1 MNFPFFINSIRD
13 LLRVHRLL
21 NYDVDKWAHLNCS
34 LWSDGV
40 YETVNGALV
49 NVDTALQTGMNVV
62 CAYCNKNG
70 ATLKCFKLR
79 CSSVYHLSC
88 AIKDECVFYKNKVVV
103 RWYSPIHRMRTYF
116 THILVSCCF
125 RLYSVASTYQKRK
138 KITNL
143 PRWRY
148 IDAFTSIETRIGK

>member
-1 MNFPFFINSIRD
+1 MCVR
-13 LLRVHRLL
+13 RLL

-49 NVDTALQTGMNVV
+49 NVDTALQTGVNVV
-62 CAYCNKNG
+62 CTYCSKNG

-88 AIKDECVFYKNKVVV
+88 AVKDGCVFYKNKV
-103 RWYSPIHRMRTYF
+103 RMF
-116 THILVSCCF
+116 L
-125 RLYSVASTYQKRK
+125 
-138 KITNL
+138 NL
-143 PRWRY
+143 
-148 IDAFTSIETRIGK
+148 